1 MCVKDLVPVTYCP
14 REMRVLTTRK
24 PGKMKER
31 MHTARKIRTNS

>member
-1 MCVKDLVPVTYCP
+1 VTYSP

-31 MHTARKIRTNS
+31 MHTTRNIRTNS